1 MQKTHQSFKEDK
13 DNYNNENEENEKL
26 NKDTLEYNE
35 LNMTIKQNTEY
46 LNSINQIKSPLYDE
60 IISEMYIN
68 IDLGED
74 KDDNSEANEENIS
87 ILSNILKKFNENKNL
102 KEKKKRTNKVIKDG
116 MGLLLSL
123 DVTEPCLLYK
133 SYFNFIRNDIQ
144 FFEVFLYSINI
155 YNQPF
160 DNYGFI
166 FPINFGKFYKIKLY
180 DRKLRQIVYVVL
192 KREKLLELNI
202 DQMKDVIMFHLSI
215 CNQLIRGKK
224 ILKKI
229 I

>member
-87 ILSNILKKFNENKNL
+87 ILSNILKKFNEN
-102 KEKKKRTNKVIKDG
+102 
-116 MGLLLSL
+116 
-123 DVTEPCLLYK
+123 
-133 SYFNFIRNDIQ
+133 
-144 FFEVFLYSINI
+144 
-155 YNQPF
+155 
-160 DNYGFI
+160 
-166 FPINFGKFYKIKLY
+166 
-180 DRKLRQIVYVVL
+180 
-192 KREKLLELNI
+192 
-202 DQMKDVIMFHLSI
+202 
-215 CNQLIRGKK
+215 
-224 ILKKI
+224 
-229 I
+229 